1 MLAIRTMPARG
12 PTIAERE
19 NLAHIPTPSRSGFT
33 PRPIQRLATIKPPR
47 TATNIEINH
56 KLRTSVEEST
66 PRFEP
71 PPTFHLWQ
79 EVGWHEPMMPP
90 KQARDYNSNVWRNF
104 TALHGY
110 HLRATPK
117 QGLNDTVAAMYPIN
131 LPRASHMGRNTFAKY
146 VAESRAMVRDPGQ
159 RRDVVLKLQQQL
171 DEFQRLRIESEARR
185 PPVDELGRILPP
197 EAFKQYPRHAD
208 PTSTSNPTTQSIYD
222 STLRTYTRQHP
233 GTRVGD
239 SPGTRVGD
247 PRSETSAGTG
257 LCRAPLVTKLAYSQ
271 NNPQYNKVMEE
282 QKLILEWKK
291 AKREAEKDART
302 AKLL

>member
-1 MLAIRTMPARG
+1 MIALHTMPARG

-19 NLAHIPTPSRSGFT
+19 NLANIPNPSRSGFT
-33 PRPIQRLATIKPPR
+33 PRPIQRLATVRPPR

-56 KLRTSVEEST
+56 KLRTSVEDST

-131 LPRASHMGRNTFAKY
+131 MPRASHMGRNTFAKY
-146 VAESRAMVRDPGQ
+146 VAESRTMVRDPGQ

-171 DEFQRLRIESEARR
+171 DEFQQLRVESEMRR

-197 EAFKQYPRHAD
+197 EAFKSYPRPQGD
-208 PTSTSNPTTQSIYD
+208 LGSTSGGPTTQSIYD

-233 GTRVGD
+233 GVRVGD
-239 SPGTRVGD
+239 S
-247 PRSETSAGTG
+247 RSETSAHSVG
-257 LCRAPLVTKLAYSQ
+257 LRRAPLVTKLAYSQ
-271 NNPQYNKVMEE
+271 NNPQYTKVMEE

>member
-1 MLAIRTMPARG
+1 MIVLRTMPARG

-19 NLAHIPTPSRSGFT
+19 NLANIPNPSRSGFT

-110 HLRATPK
+110 HIRATPK

-146 VAESRAMVRDPGQ
+146 VGESRTMVRDAGQ
-159 RRDVVLKLQQQL
+159 RREVVLKLQQQL
-171 DEFQRLRIESEARR
+171 EEFRRLRIESEMRR

-197 EAFKQYPRHAD
+197 EAFKQYPRHTDVA
-208 PTSTSNPTTQSIYD
+208 STSGPTTQSIYD

-233 GTRVGD
+233 GTRIGD
-239 SPGTRVGD
+239 S
-247 PRSETSAGTG
+247 RSETSAHSTG
-257 LCRAPLVTKLAYSQ
+257 LNRRGAPLVTKLSYSQ
-271 NNPQYNKVMEE
+271 NHPQYQKVIEE
-282 QKLILEWKK
+282 QKLIQEWKR